1 MPSQSDLR
9 YSFQPLVGKAEF
21 EVVSFTLK
29 EGISQPFT
37 LELQLVSYENDIDF
51 GQLLDKPVLFTLW
64 NGERPVR
71 YVHGLVSRFSQA
83 ESGFY
88 RTYYHA
94 LVEPQ
99 LARADLRSNW
109 RIFQQKTVPQILEL
123 MLKRQGIAQ
132 YELRASMDHQVR
144 EFCVQAGETD
154 LAFIARLA
162 AEEGFV
168 YRFAHSEKLH
178 KLIITDQLQSLGLI
192 SHGAIK
198 ADDEDEVFYA
208 DDEPL
213 DPNTVLYQANSAGD
227 QPIPCLRRLNYSE
240 QVRTARQVQRD
251 YTFTNPA
258 YRQEH
263 RASGPF
269 LEHQSS
275 EYEYFDYP
283 GRYKR
288 DVVGKPFTE
297 NRIMALRHDVR
308 LAQVEGDDVRLQP
321 GLSFTLT
328 GHPRADLNAHWRVN
342 TVTHEGSQL
351 TSLQEEATSVDRSTR
366 YEQTAVLVP
375 GRTEWRPA
383 PLAKPRIDGPHMATV
398 VGPKGEEIYCDE
410 WGRVKVS
417 FPWDRESE
425 NNEFSSCWLRV
436 SQGWAGGSWG
446 SMAIPRIG
454 QDVIIQYVNG
464 DPDQPMITGRT
475 YCGDQLP
482 PYDLPDNKT
491 RMTIKSQTHKGDG
504 FNELRFEDE
513 LGRQEVFIHAERDQN
528 NVVKHDETTQIGNDR
543 SERVA
548 RDEQINIGHDR
559 HEEVG
564 NDQGLKVGRDHHR
577 QIGRDD
583 LLQIGR
589 HRMITTAEDRT
600 EQVGNNRYDKT
611 TANHSIEIGGH
622 LEQHVAG
629 NVELRAG
636 QAIRQETQVIEL
648 QVAQSLTIKAP
659 GATLT
664 LDGSGITLDGIA
676 IKIKGPVAQSPTG
689 STHNLA
695 ISSTPAPAEAICIS
709 CLLKAIAEGRNVV
722 RMEGENE

>member
-1 MPSQSDLR
+1 
-9 YSFQPLVGKAEF
+9 
-21 EVVSFTLK
+21 
-29 EGISQPFT
+29 GISAPFE
-37 LELQLVSYENDIDF
+37 LELKLISFENDIDF
-51 GQLLDKPVLFTLW
+51 GHLLDKPVLFTILD
-64 NGERPVR
+64 GERPVR

-99 LARADLRSNW
+99 LARANLRSNW
-109 RIFQQKTVPQILEL
+109 RIFQHKTVPQILEL
-123 MLKRQGIAQ
+123 MLKRQGIDQ
-132 YELRASMDHQVR
+132 YELRASLDHQVR

-178 KLIITDQLQSLGLI
+178 KLIITDRLQSLGLI

-198 ADDEDEVFYA
+198 AADEDEGFCD
-208 DDEPL
+208 DDEPVGP
-213 DPNTVLYQANSAGD
+213 DSVLYQANSGGD
-227 QPIPCLRRLNYSE
+227 QAIPCLRRLRYSE

-251 YTFTNPA
+251 HTFTHPA

-263 RASGPF
+263 RAAGPF
-269 LEHQSS
+269 LEHQSK

-288 DVVGKPFTE
+288 DAVGKPFTE
-297 NRIMALRHDVR
+297 NRITALRHDVR
-308 LAQVEGDDVRLQP
+308 IAEVQGDDVRLQP

-328 GHPRADLNAHWRVN
+328 GHPRDDLNAHWRVN
-342 TVTHEGSQL
+342 TVTHKGHQF
-351 TSLQEEATSVDRSTR
+351 TSLQEEAAGADVSTR

-383 PLAKPRIDGPHMATV
+383 PLKKPRIDGPHMATV
-398 VGPKGEEIYCDE
+398 VGPPGEEIYCDE

-417 FPWDRESE
+417 FPWDRESQ

-454 QDVIIQYVNG
+454 QDVIIHYVNG

-482 PYDLPDNKT
+482 PYDLPDHKT
-491 RMTIKSQTHKGDG
+491 RMTIKSQTHKGEG

-513 LGRQEVFIHAERDQN
+513 LGKEEVFIHAQRDQN
-528 NVVKHDETTQIGNDR
+528 TLVNHNQSLSVGVDRTQQVGQDESIAIGRNRLRVVKANDT
-543 SERVA
+543 
-548 RDEQINIGHDR
+548 
-559 HEEVG
+559 
-564 NDQGLKVGRDHHR
+564 LKVGGGKNDLIAGDYEVEAGNTLRLKCGKTLIEMHANGTLNITCETFNFTAQQTG
-577 QIGRDD
+577 QINTLAAKLDLNPTGGLAGAGANGRDSD
-583 LLQIGR
+583 
-589 HRMITTAEDRT
+589 
-600 EQVGNNRYDKT
+600 
-611 TANHSIEIGGH
+611 S
-622 LEQHVAG
+622 
-629 NVELRAG
+629 
-636 QAIRQETQVIEL
+636 
-648 QVAQSLTIKAP
+648 
-659 GATLT
+659 
-664 LDGSGITLDGIA
+664 
-676 IKIKGPVAQSPTG
+676 
-689 STHNLA
+689 
-695 ISSTPAPAEAICIS
+695 
-709 CLLKAIAEGRNVV
+709 LKADVDGHFD
-722 RMEGENE
+722 